1 MLSRITIKIYDN
13 IINFESVRKAK
24 NPVKKVC
31 DIASKEFKE
40 LIIIGEDNQGE
51 LKMITTLE
59 NYADITYIMEVI
71 KLGLITKGAEENGE
85 K

>member
-1 MLSRITIKIYDN
+1 MNDN
-13 IINFESVRKAK
+13 IKNFESIRKSK
-24 NPVKKVC
+24 DPVKKVC

-71 KLGLITKGAEENGE
+71 KLGLLTKGAEENGE

>member
-1 MLSRITIKIYDN
+1 MSDN

-31 DIASKEFKE
+31 DMASKEFKE

>member
-1 MLSRITIKIYDN
+1 MKDN
-13 IINFESVRKAK
+13 IINFDAIRKSK
-24 NPVKKVC
+24 DPVKKIC

-40 LIIIGEDNQGE
+40 LIIIGEDREGE

>member
-1 MLSRITIKIYDN
+1 MNDN
-13 IINFESVRKAK
+13 IINFESIRKSK
-24 NPVKKVC
+24 DPVKKVC
-31 DIASKEFKE
+31 DMASKEFKE
-40 LIIIGEDNQGE
+40 LIIIGEDNEGE

>member
-1 MLSRITIKIYDN
+1 MR
-13 IINFESVRKAK
+13 E
-24 NPVKKVC
+24 
-31 DIASKEFKE
+31 
-40 LIIIGEDNQGE
+40 EDNEGQ

>member
-1 MLSRITIKIYDN
+1 MSDN
-13 IINFESVRKAK
+13 IINFDAIRKSK
-24 NPVKKVC
+24 DPVKKVC

-40 LIIIGEDNQGE
+40 LIIIGEDNEGE

-59 NYADITYIMEVI
+59 HYADITYIMEVI

>member
-1 MLSRITIKIYDN
+1 MSDN

-31 DIASKEFKE
+31 DMASKEFKE
-40 LIIIGEDNQGE
+40 LIIIGEDNEGQ

-59 NYADITYIMEVI
+59 NYADITYIIEVI

>member
-1 MLSRITIKIYDN
+1 MNDN
-13 IINFESVRKAK
+13 IINFESIRKSK
-24 NPVKKVC
+24 DPVKKVC

-40 LIIIGEDNQGE
+40 LIIIGEDNEGE

>member
-1 MLSRITIKIYDN
+1 MKDN
-13 IINFESVRKAK
+13 IINFEEIRKAK

-40 LIIIGEDNQGE
+40 LIIIGEDNEGE

-59 NYADITYIMEVI
+59 NYADITYIMEII

>member
-1 MLSRITIKIYDN
+1 MNDN
-13 IINFESVRKAK
+13 IINFESIRKSK
-24 NPVKKVC
+24 DPVKKVC

>member
-1 MLSRITIKIYDN
+1 MNDN

-24 NPVKKVC
+24 NPVKKVF